1 MINQLEK
8 DNNKENNQNEMVKDD
23 IKIFQENINF
33 QKSVNNKIDIQKE
46 NNANNDNLELKEK
59 KKDC

>member
-1 MINQLEK
+1 
-8 DNNKENNQNEMVKDD
+8 MVKDD
-23 IKIFQENINF
+23 IKIFQENIDF